1 MQNSGERGF
10 KTLEMQLLGPTL
22 TFAGVLFVL
31 LRILFCSIPGC
42 ADVVDGNGDYRDS
55 HTRNNIDTDVLVP
68 DQGKPNSETERN
80 EKILLE
86 EQQMSSYID
95 SPVSE
100 IDIEGSFLNIKT
112 TALL

>member
-22 TFAGVLFVL
+22 TIAGVLFVL

-55 HTRNNIDTDVLVP
+55 HTRNNIDTDVT
-68 DQGKPNSETERN
+68 DQGKHNSETERN